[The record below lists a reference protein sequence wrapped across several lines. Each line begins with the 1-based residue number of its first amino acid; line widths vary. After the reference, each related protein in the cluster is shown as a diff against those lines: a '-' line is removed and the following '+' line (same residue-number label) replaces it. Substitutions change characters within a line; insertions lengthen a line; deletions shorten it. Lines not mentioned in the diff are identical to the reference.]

1 MVGVSF
7 YHVVRNAFG
16 SCRSKA
22 ISKLRDKPQTKLAF
36 EIILILN
43 AGQDLETR
51 LEHCPGDGN
60 CNPYG
65 WQMKPLLLFG
75 GSGPG
80 KCNPYNWKMQPLLLF
95 WGSGAGKCNPYCCF
109 WALGLES
116 ATPIAVLGFW
126 GWRMQPLL
134 LVLKSWDWKMQP
146 LLLFWGPGAGKSNL
160 YCCFGVSCVS
170 G

>member
-1 MVGVSF
+1 MAGVSF

-22 ISKLRDKPQTKLAF
+22 ISKLRDKPQTKLAI

-65 WQMKPLLLFG
+65 WEMKPLLLFG

-80 KCNPYNWKMQPLLLF
+80 KCNPYSWKMQPLLLF
-95 WGSGAGKCNPYCCF
+95 WDSGAGKFNPYCCF

-116 ATPIAVLGFW
+116 ATLIPVFGLW
-126 GWRMQPLL
+126 GWKVEPLL
-134 LVLKSWDWKMQP
+134 LL
-146 LLLFWGPGAGKSNL
+146 WGSGAGECNPY
-160 YCCFGVSCVS
+160 YCF
-170 G
+170 

>member
-22 ISKLRDKPQTKLAF
+22 ISKLRDKPETKLAI

-65 WQMKPLLLFG
+65 WQVKPPIAVWGLWA
-75 GSGPG
+75 
-80 KCNPYNWKMQPLLLF
+80 WKMQPL
-95 WGSGAGKCNPYCCF
+95 
-109 WALGLES
+109 
-116 ATPIAVLGFW
+116 
-126 GWRMQPLL
+126 
-134 LVLKSWDWKMQP
+134 
-146 LLLFWGPGAGKSNL
+146 
-160 YCCFGVSCVS
+160 
-170 G
+170 